1 MKLGRLY
8 EKIITKP
15 PVNYDLDIFSTVK
28 VLVGAFIKDKY
39 GQGTVKLREGSLTA
53 LISIPKFCA
62 VTPSVRN
69 SVTLSFKRYKLY

>member
-53 LISIPKFCA
+53 LI
-62 VTPSVRN
+62 
-69 SVTLSFKRYKLY
+69 